1 MTMAKP
7 PASPYS
13 GANASAPV
21 DGVKRGCSE
30 KRVIVIDP
38 GHGGTENKPGSSANN
53 ATSVSGP
60 KEKTLTL
67 DFALSLRL
75 QLASS
80 EVKAIFESRG
90 YCDVGVILTRETDIN
105 LTGSQR
111 VAVATV
117 NKADILISI
126 HFNGGGASARGTET
140 FYKSA
145 SNPQQSNEAEDKA
158 LAQTVNDGLYAAIR
172 ALDPGAKNR
181 GAKPDTDTQLKSL
194 GILRD
199 AGIGLSGK
207 MCRSILIEVEFISN
221 VAADA
226 LLVSGSNAKANRD
239 AAMLGVAKAL
249 ARAL

>member
-75 QLASS
+75 QLASA

-126 HFNGGGASARGTET
+126 HFNGGGASAAGPRPSISPRPTRSSRT
-140 FYKSA
+140 RPRTRRWRRPSTTA
-145 SNPQQSNEAEDKA
+145 STPRSVRSTQAPR
-158 LAQTVNDGLYAAIR
+158 TAAPSRTPIR
-172 ALDPGAKNR
+172 
-181 GAKPDTDTQLKSL
+181 S
-194 GILRD
+194 
-199 AGIGLSGK
+199 
-207 MCRSILIEVEFISN
+207 
-221 VAADA
+221 
-226 LLVSGSNAKANRD
+226 
-239 AAMLGVAKAL
+239 
-249 ARAL
+249 

>member
-1 MTMAKP
+1 MTMANP

-13 GANASAPV
+13 GADSGAPV
-21 DGVKRGCSE
+21 NSVRRGCTE

-53 ATSVSGP
+53 ATSLSGP

-67 DFALSLRL
+67 DFALRLRRL
-75 QLASS
+75 LATS
-80 EVKAIFESRG
+80 EVKAIFESKG
-90 YCDVGVILTRETDIN
+90 YCDVAVILTRETDVN
-105 LTGSQR
+105 LTGSER
-111 VAVATV
+111 VAVATN

-126 HFNGGGASARGTET
+126 HFNGGAASARGTET
-140 FYKSA
+140 FYKAA

-158 LAQTVNDGLYAAIR
+158 LAQTVNDGLFAAIR

-181 GAKPDTDTQLKSL
+181 GAKPDTATQLKSL

-207 MCRSILIEVEFISN
+207 MCRSILIEVEFITN
-221 VAADA
+221 AAADA
-226 LLVSGSNAKANRD
+226 LLVSGSNAAANRD